1 MKIRYFLLLI
11 LFPFFCKTNVISQT
25 LKAVNDT
32 VHLTPGIEKTVNLLA
47 NDTIPPGD
55 EIIITGGTGASYF
68 VRCTWH
74 NNGYYT
80 YLVDTWG
87 YNGIVEGGYQL
98 IDLTTGKSSSAKIV
112 FIIGDHSYDYLDINN
127 VRALINAYGNHFWT
141 LTLFGYEVPKGSG
154 KSTIFNSTFWIGGKG
169 EDSIL
174 YLAAE
179 RYRQGP
185 AGGISG
191 SYPDFYAGPVM
202 DSSRYSIYQDTIWN
216 YVWKLKKTDIEFHKD
231 HWNDAGYQ
239 PINDILTWPGNGN
252 VNYGQSAQLAP
263 FHDRNNDG
271 IYNAMDGDY
280 PSIRGDEA
288 LYFIF
293 NDDRGDHLET
303 TGRKMKI
310 EVQGMA
316 YAFNLPSDSA
326 FNNTIFLNYK
336 IFNRSQRTYYNT
348 YLGIFTDLDIGNGLD
363 DFIGCDVYRSSYF
376 GYNGTKI
383 DGNGQ
388 PNSYGEHPPAQSVTF
403 LAGPSLGPTGTDR
416 PKSDNTGHQI
426 CNESINGTGFGDG
439 IPDNERLGMTSFI
452 YFNNGTT
459 SYMSDPS
466 YAPEYYNYMNSI
478 WRDATHFIYGG
489 NGHTGTGAYGP
500 DCKFMFPGESD
511 TLNWGVGCQPPN
523 GQVNWTETTAQ
534 NNPGDIR
541 GVGVTG
547 PFTFHPGDVQE
558 LDVAYVFA
566 RDYTSPDTLASV
578 AKLRQ
583 MIDIVRN
590 SFKTN
595 TLPGGGSFLGVPE
608 NRITSSSSVNVYPN
622 PAHDKVSIEFGS
634 SLSESLILRIFNS
647 SGTEIKAIELKPGT
661 RSYSTDLSSLPR
673 GLYLIHLSGNNI
685 QVTKKICLIK

>member
-1 MKIRYFLLLI
+1 
-11 LFPFFCKTNVISQT
+11 
-25 LKAVNDT
+25 
-32 VHLTPGIEKTVNLLA
+32 
-47 NDTIPPGD
+47 
-55 EIIITGGTGASYF
+55 
-68 VRCTWH
+68 
-74 NNGYYT
+74 
-80 YLVDTWG
+80 
-87 YNGIVEGGYQL
+87 
-98 IDLTTGKSSSAKIV
+98 
-112 FIIGDHSYDYLDINN
+112 
-127 VRALINAYGNHFWT
+127 
-141 LTLFGYEVPKGSG
+141 
-154 KSTIFNSTFWIGGKG
+154 
-169 EDSIL
+169 
-174 YLAAE
+174 
-179 RYRQGP
+179 
-185 AGGISG
+185 
-191 SYPDFYAGPVM
+191 
-202 DSSRYSIYQDTIWN
+202 
-216 YVWKLKKTDIEFHKD
+216 
-231 HWNDAGYQ
+231 
-239 PINDILTWPGNGN
+239 
-252 VNYGQSAQLAP
+252 
-263 FHDRNNDG
+263 
-271 IYNAMDGDY
+271 
-280 PSIRGDEA
+280 
-288 LYFIF
+288 
-293 NDDRGDHLET
+293 
-303 TGRKMKI
+303 
-310 EVQGMA
+310 
-316 YAFNLPSDSA
+316 
-326 FNNTIFLNYK
+326 
-336 IFNRSQRTYYNT
+336 
-348 YLGIFTDLDIGNGLD
+348 
-363 DFIGCDVYRSSYF
+363 
-376 GYNGTKI
+376 
-383 DGNGQ
+383 
-388 PNSYGEHPPAQSVTF
+388 
-403 LAGPSLGPTGTDR
+403 
-416 PKSDNTGHQI
+416 
-426 CNESINGTGFGDG
+426 
-439 IPDNERLGMTSFI
+439 
-452 YFNNGTT
+452 
-459 SYMSDPS
+459 MSDPS